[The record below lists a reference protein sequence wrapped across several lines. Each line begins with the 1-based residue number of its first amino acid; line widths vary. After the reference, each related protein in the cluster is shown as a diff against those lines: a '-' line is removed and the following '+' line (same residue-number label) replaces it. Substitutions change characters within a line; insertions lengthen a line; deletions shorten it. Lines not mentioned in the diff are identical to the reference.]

1 MIKAIASFIIVL
13 GLSMSLAGGLAVG
26 FIASE
31 AREEMVVTAEDSSR
45 PNRAVIGPLEMKAQ
59 ADIIEHHTL
68 DRTDGLRYAEMDR
81 ENEARPMWIT
91 ATVLR
96 TALHFGLLSYA
107 FAFFVIVVGLMM
119 ALNGAALWG
128 VAKRA

>member
-1 MIKAIASFIIVL
+1 MIKAIASFMLVI
-13 GLSMSLAGGLAVG
+13 GLSMSLAGGLAIG

-31 AREEMVVTAEDSSR
+31 AKAENVVTAEDSSR
-45 PNRAVIGPLEMKAQ
+45 PDRAVIGPFEMKAQ
-59 ADIIEHHTL
+59 ADIIETHTL
-68 DRTDGLRYAEMDR
+68 GRTDGLRYSEMDR

-107 FAFFVIVVGLMM
+107 FALFVVVVGLMM

-128 VAKRA
+128 LAKRA